1 VGELFGG
8 VDWHAV
14 FTPTVP
20 LMELVVRG
28 TIMYFVLFGLL
39 RLVPKRQ
46 AGAIGMTDILVI
58 VLLADVA
65 SNAFSANY
73 TSVVEGTVLVA
84 TILFWSYVLDWV
96 AFHWPAAKRLLHA
109 PPLPLIEDG
118 KLLRRNLKAELVTMD
133 ELMSQLREHGI
144 EDCAQVKR
152 AFMEPDGAISVV
164 KMKE

>member
-1 VGELFGG
+1 MFGS

-28 TIMYFVLFGLL
+28 TLMYFVIFGLL
-39 RLVPKRQ
+39 RFVLKRQ
-46 AGAIGMTDILVI
+46 AGGIGTTDILVI

-65 SNAFSANY
+65 SNAFSAGY

-84 TILFWSYVLDWV
+84 TILFWSFALDWL
-96 AFHWPAAKRLLHA
+96 AYHWPAAKRILHSA
-109 PPLPLIEDG
+109 PLPLIEDG
-118 KLLRRNLKAELVTMD
+118 MLLRKNMRAELVTMD
-133 ELMSQLREHGI
+133 ELMSQLREHGV

-164 KMKE
+164 KMEK

>member
-1 VGELFGG
+1 MFGS

-20 LMELVVRG
+20 LMELVARG
-28 TIMYFVLFGLL
+28 TLMYLVLFALL

-65 SNAFSANY
+65 SNAFTANY

-84 TILFWSYVLDWV
+84 TILFWSYAIDWV
-96 AFHWPAAKRLLHA
+96 AYHWPAAQRFLHS

-118 KLLRRNLKAELVTMD
+118 KLLRRNMRAELVTMD

-164 KMKE
+164 KMEK